1 MANYVVG
8 ISGGSGAPYAQ
19 RVIEGL
25 AGAGHDVKIIV
36 TDAGRRV
43 FEIELGIALT
53 GEPSTDTQILQDRL
67 KLPGDRESI
76 QLFDQRDVAATIAS
90 GSYDCAGMVVVP
102 CSMGTLARIATGMS
116 SNLLERAA
124 DVTLKERRRLVLVPR
139 ETPLSLIHL
148 RNMTA
153 VTEAGAVVFPAMPG
167 FYHHPESVQDLVDAI
182 AGRVLD
188 QLGVESNLLR
198 RWQGPGTSESS
209 GSGADSGD

>member
-8 ISGGSGAPYAQ
+8 ISGGSGAPYTK

-25 AGAGHDVKIIV
+25 VQAGHDAKLVI

-43 FEIELGIALT
+43 FEIELGISLT
-53 GEPSTDTQILQDRL
+53 GNPASDTTTLN
-67 KLPGDRESI
+67 ESLDLGSGAGSVE
-76 QLFDQRDVAATIAS
+76 LFEQSNVAATIAS
-90 GSYDCAGMVVVP
+90 GSYECAGMVVLP
-102 CSMGTLARIATGMS
+102 CSMGTLARIATGVS

-124 DVTLKERRRLVLVPR
+124 DVAIKERRTLILVPR

-153 VTEAGAVVFPAMPG
+153 VTEAGAIVMPAMPG
-167 FYHHPESVQDLVDAI
+167 FYHHPEKVQDLVDMI

-188 QLGVESNLLR
+188 KLGVDSTLLR
-198 RWQGPGTSESS
+198 RWRGVEN
-209 GSGADSGD
+209 

>member
-8 ISGGSGAPYAQ
+8 ISGGSGAPYTR

-25 AGAGHDVKIIV
+25 VEAGHDAKIVV

-53 GEPSTDTQILQDRL
+53 GDPAADTQILTDNL
-67 KLPGDRESI
+67 DLGSGSGSI
-76 QLFDQRDVAATIAS
+76 ELFDQRNVAATIAS
-90 GSYDCAGMVVVP
+90 GSYECAGMVVVP
-102 CSMGTLARIATGMS
+102 CSMGTLARIATGIS

-124 DVTLKERRRLVLVPR
+124 DAALKERRKLILVPR

-153 VTEAGAVVFPAMPG
+153 VTEAGAIVMPAMPG
-167 FYHHPESVQDLVDAI
+167 FYHLPKSVDDLVDMI

-188 QLGVESNLLR
+188 GLGVDSNLLK
-198 RWQGPGTSESS
+198 RWQGT
-209 GSGADSGD
+209 GD

>member
-8 ISGGSGAPYAQ
+8 ISGGSGAPYTR

-25 AGAGHDVKIIV
+25 VEAGHDTKIVV

-53 GEPSTDTQILQDRL
+53 GDPADDTRILKDNL
-67 KLPGDRESI
+67 DLGAGPGSI
-76 QLFDQRDVAATIAS
+76 ELFGQRDVAATIAS
-90 GSYDCAGMVVVP
+90 GSYECEGMVVVP
-102 CSMGTLARIATGMS
+102 CSMGTLARIATGIS

-124 DVTLKERRRLVLVPR
+124 DAALKERRRLILVPR

-153 VTEAGAVVFPAMPG
+153 VTEAGAIVMPAMPG
-167 FYHHPESVQDLVDAI
+167 FYHLPESVNDLVDMV

-188 QLGVESNLLR
+188 GLGVHSTFLR
-198 RWQGPGTSESS
+198 RWQGT
-209 GSGADSGD
+209 GD

>member
-8 ISGGSGAPYAQ
+8 ISGGSGAPYTR

-25 AGAGHDVKIIV
+25 VEAGHDAKIVI

-53 GEPSTDTQILQDRL
+53 GDPAADTQILKDNL
-67 KLPGDRESI
+67 DLESGSGSI
-76 QLFDQRDVAATIAS
+76 ELFDQRNVAATIAS
-90 GSYDCAGMVVVP
+90 GSYECVGMVVVP
-102 CSMGTLARIATGMS
+102 CSMGTLARIATGIS

-124 DVTLKERRRLVLVPR
+124 DAALKERRRLILVPR

-153 VTEAGAVVFPAMPG
+153 VTEAGAVVMPAMPG
-167 FYHHPESVQDLVDAI
+167 FYHLPKSVDNLVDMI

-188 QLGVESNLLR
+188 GLGVDSNLLR
-198 RWQGPGTSESS
+198 RWQGPG
-209 GSGADSGD
+209 D

>member
-8 ISGGSGAPYAQ
+8 ISGGSGAPYTR

-25 AGAGHDVKIIV
+25 VEAGHDAKIVV

-53 GEPSTDTQILQDRL
+53 GDPADDTRILTDNLDL
-67 KLPGDRESI
+67 GSGSGSI
-76 QLFDQRDVAATIAS
+76 ELFDQRNVAATIAS
-90 GSYDCAGMVVVP
+90 GSYECEGMVVVP
-102 CSMGTLARIATGMS
+102 CSMGTLARIAAGIS

-124 DVTLKERRRLVLVPR
+124 DAALKERRRLILVPR

-153 VTEAGAVVFPAMPG
+153 VTEAGAIVMPAMPG
-167 FYHHPESVQDLVDAI
+167 FYHLPESVNDLVDMI

-188 QLGVESNLLR
+188 GLGVNSTLLR
-198 RWQGPGTSESS
+198 RWQGT
-209 GSGADSGD
+209 GD

>member
-8 ISGGSGAPYAQ
+8 ISGGSGAPYTR

-25 AGAGHDVKIIV
+25 VEAGHDAKIVV

-53 GEPSTDTQILQDRL
+53 GDPADDTRILTDNLDL
-67 KLPGDRESI
+67 GSGSGSI
-76 QLFDQRDVAATIAS
+76 ELFDQRNVAATIAS
-90 GSYDCAGMVVVP
+90 GSYECEGMVVVP
-102 CSMGTLARIATGMS
+102 CSMGTLARIATGIS

-124 DVTLKERRRLVLVPR
+124 DAALKERRRLILVPR

-153 VTEAGAVVFPAMPG
+153 VTEAGAIVMPAMPG
-167 FYHHPESVQDLVDAI
+167 FYHLPESVNDLVDMI

-188 QLGVESNLLR
+188 GLGVNSTLLR
-198 RWQGPGTSESS
+198 RWKGT
-209 GSGADSGD
+209 GD

>member
-8 ISGGSGAPYAQ
+8 ISGGSGAPYTR

-25 AGAGHDVKIIV
+25 VEAGHDAKIVV

-53 GEPSTDTQILQDRL
+53 GDPTDDTRILTDNL
-67 KLPGDRESI
+67 DLGSGSGSI
-76 QLFDQRDVAATIAS
+76 ELFDQRNVAATIAS
-90 GSYDCAGMVVVP
+90 GSYACEGMVVVP
-102 CSMGTLARIATGMS
+102 CSMGTLARIATGIS

-124 DVTLKERRRLVLVPR
+124 DAALKERRRLILVPR
-139 ETPLSLIHL
+139 ETPLNLIHL

-153 VTEAGAVVFPAMPG
+153 VTEAGAIVMPAMPG
-167 FYHHPESVQDLVDAI
+167 FYHLPESVNDLVDMI

-188 QLGVESNLLR
+188 GLGVNSTLLR
-198 RWQGPGTSESS
+198 RWQGT
-209 GSGADSGD
+209 GD

>member
-8 ISGGSGAPYAQ
+8 ISGGSGAPYTR

-25 AGAGHDVKIIV
+25 VEAGHDAKIVV

-53 GEPSTDTQILQDRL
+53 GDPADDTRILTDNLDL
-67 KLPGDRESI
+67 GSGSGSI
-76 QLFDQRDVAATIAS
+76 ELFDQRNVAATIAS
-90 GSYDCAGMVVVP
+90 GSYECEGMVVVP
-102 CSMGTLARIATGMS
+102 CSMGTLARIATGIS

-124 DVTLKERRRLVLVPR
+124 DAALKERRRLILVPR

-153 VTEAGAVVFPAMPG
+153 VTEAGAIVMPAMPG
-167 FYHHPESVQDLVDAI
+167 FYHLPESVNELVDMI

-188 QLGVESNLLR
+188 GLGVNSTLLR
-198 RWQGPGTSESS
+198 RWQGT
-209 GSGADSGD
+209 GD

>member
-8 ISGGSGAPYAQ
+8 ISGGSGAPYTR

-25 AGAGHDVKIIV
+25 VEAGHDAKIVV

-53 GEPSTDTQILQDRL
+53 GDPTDDTRILTDNL
-67 KLPGDRESI
+67 DLGSGSGSI
-76 QLFDQRDVAATIAS
+76 ELFDQRNVAATIAS
-90 GSYDCAGMVVVP
+90 GSYECEGMVVVP
-102 CSMGTLARIATGMS
+102 CSMGTLARIATGIS

-124 DVTLKERRRLVLVPR
+124 DAALKERRRLILVPR
-139 ETPLSLIHL
+139 ETPLNLIHL

-153 VTEAGAVVFPAMPG
+153 VTEAGAIVMPAMPG
-167 FYHHPESVQDLVDAI
+167 FYHLPESVNDLVDMI

-188 QLGVESNLLR
+188 GLGVNSTLLR
-198 RWQGPGTSESS
+198 RWQGT
-209 GSGADSGD
+209 GD

>member
-1 MANYVVG
+1 MSTYVVG
-8 ISGGSGAPYAQ
+8 ISGGSGAPYTR

-25 AGAGHDVKIIV
+25 VEAGHDAKIVV

-53 GEPSTDTQILQDRL
+53 GDRDSDTQILTENLDL
-67 KLPGDRESI
+67 GSGSGSI
-76 QLFDQRDVAATIAS
+76 ELFDQRNVAATIAS
-90 GSYDCAGMVVVP
+90 GSYECAGMVVVP
-102 CSMGTLARIATGMS
+102 CSMGTLARIATGIS

-124 DVTLKERRRLVLVPR
+124 DAALKERRRLILVPR

-153 VTEAGAVVFPAMPG
+153 VTEAGAIVMPAMPG
-167 FYHHPESVQDLVDAI
+167 FYHLPESVDDLVDMI

-188 QLGVESNLLR
+188 GLGVDSNLLR
-198 RWQGPGTSESS
+198 RWQGT
-209 GSGADSGD
+209 GD

>member
-8 ISGGSGAPYAQ
+8 ISGGSGAPYTR

-25 AGAGHDVKIIV
+25 VEAGHDAKIVV

-53 GEPSTDTQILQDRL
+53 GDPADDTRILTDNLDL
-67 KLPGDRESI
+67 GSGSGSI
-76 QLFDQRDVAATIAS
+76 ELFDQRNVAATIAS
-90 GSYDCAGMVVVP
+90 GSYECEGMVVVP
-102 CSMGTLARIATGMS
+102 CSMGTLARIAAGIS

-124 DVTLKERRRLVLVPR
+124 DAALKERRRLILVPR

-153 VTEAGAVVFPAMPG
+153 VTEAGAIVMPAMPG
-167 FYHHPESVQDLVDAI
+167 FYHLPESVNDLVDMI

-188 QLGVESNLLR
+188 GLGVNSTLLR
-198 RWQGPGTSESS
+198 RWKGT
-209 GSGADSGD
+209 GD

>member
-8 ISGGSGAPYAQ
+8 ISGGSGAPYTR

-25 AGAGHDVKIIV
+25 VEAGHDAKIVV

-53 GEPSTDTQILQDRL
+53 GDPADDTRILTDNLDL
-67 KLPGDRESI
+67 GSGSGSI
-76 QLFDQRDVAATIAS
+76 ELFDQRNVAATIAS
-90 GSYDCAGMVVVP
+90 GSYECEGMVVVP
-102 CSMGTLARIATGMS
+102 CSMGTLARIATGIS

-124 DVTLKERRRLVLVPR
+124 DAALKERRRLILVPR

-153 VTEAGAVVFPAMPG
+153 VTEAGAIVMPAMPG
-167 FYHHPESVQDLVDAI
+167 FYHLPESVNDLVDMI

-188 QLGVESNLLR
+188 GLGVNSTFLR
-198 RWQGPGTSESS
+198 RWQGT
-209 GSGADSGD
+209 GD

>member
-1 MANYVVG
+1 MSNYVVG
-8 ISGGSGAPYAQ
+8 ISGGSGAPYTR

-25 AGAGHDVKIIV
+25 VEAGHDAKIVV

-53 GEPSTDTQILQDRL
+53 GDRDSDTQILTENLDL
-67 KLPGDRESI
+67 GSGSGSI
-76 QLFDQRDVAATIAS
+76 ELFDQRNVAATIAS
-90 GSYDCAGMVVVP
+90 GSYECAGMVVVP
-102 CSMGTLARIATGMS
+102 CSMGTLARIATGIS

-124 DVTLKERRRLVLVPR
+124 DAALKERRRLILVPR

-153 VTEAGAVVFPAMPG
+153 VTEAGAIVMPAMPG
-167 FYHHPESVQDLVDAI
+167 FYHLPESVDDLVDMI

-188 QLGVESNLLR
+188 GLGVDSNLLR
-198 RWQGPGTSESS
+198 RWQGT
-209 GSGADSGD
+209 GD

>member
-8 ISGGSGAPYAQ
+8 ISGGSGAPYTR

-25 AGAGHDVKIIV
+25 VEAGHDAKIVI

-53 GEPSTDTQILQDRL
+53 GDPAADTQILKDNL
-67 KLPGDRESI
+67 DLESGSGSI
-76 QLFDQRDVAATIAS
+76 ELFDQRNVAATIAS
-90 GSYDCAGMVVVP
+90 GSYECAGMVVVP
-102 CSMGTLARIATGMS
+102 CSMGTLARIATGIS

-124 DVTLKERRRLVLVPR
+124 DAALKERRRLILVPR

-153 VTEAGAVVFPAMPG
+153 VTEAGAVVMPAMPG
-167 FYHHPESVQDLVDAI
+167 FYHLPQSVDDLVDMI

-188 QLGVESNLLR
+188 GLGVDSNLLK
-198 RWQGPGTSESS
+198 RWQG
-209 GSGADSGD
+209 AGD

>member
-1 MANYVVG
+1 MSNYVVG
-8 ISGGSGAPYAQ
+8 ISGGSGAPYTR

-25 AGAGHDVKIIV
+25 VEAGHDAKIVV

-53 GEPSTDTQILQDRL
+53 GDPAADTQILTDNL
-67 KLPGDRESI
+67 DLSSGSGSI
-76 QLFDQRDVAATIAS
+76 ELFDQRNVAATIAS
-90 GSYDCAGMVVVP
+90 GSYECAGMVVVP
-102 CSMGTLARIATGMS
+102 CSMGTLARIATGIS

-124 DVTLKERRRLVLVPR
+124 DAALKERRRLILVPR

-153 VTEAGAVVFPAMPG
+153 VTEAGAVVMPAMPG
-167 FYHHPESVQDLVDAI
+167 FYHLPQSVDDLVDMI

-188 QLGVESNLLR
+188 GLGVDSNLLK
-198 RWQGPGTSESS
+198 RWQG
-209 GSGADSGD
+209 AGD

>member
-8 ISGGSGAPYAQ
+8 ISGGSGAPYTR

-25 AGAGHDVKIIV
+25 VEAGHDAKIVV

-53 GEPSTDTQILQDRL
+53 GDPTADTQILTDNL
-67 KLPGDRESI
+67 DLGSGSGSI
-76 QLFDQRDVAATIAS
+76 ELFDQRNVAATIAS
-90 GSYDCAGMVVVP
+90 GSYECAGMVVVP
-102 CSMGTLARIATGMS
+102 CSMGTLARIATGIS

-124 DVTLKERRRLVLVPR
+124 DAALKERRKLILVPR

-153 VTEAGAVVFPAMPG
+153 VTEAGAIVMPAMPG
-167 FYHHPESVQDLVDAI
+167 FYHLPKSVDDLVDMI

-188 QLGVESNLLR
+188 GLGVDSNLLK
-198 RWQGPGTSESS
+198 RWQGT
-209 GSGADSGD
+209 GD

>member
-8 ISGGSGAPYAQ
+8 ISGGSGAPYTR

-25 AGAGHDVKIIV
+25 VQAGHDAKIVV

-53 GEPSTDTQILQDRL
+53 GDPADDTRILTDNLDL
-67 KLPGDRESI
+67 GSGSGSI
-76 QLFDQRDVAATIAS
+76 ELFDQRNVAATIAS
-90 GSYDCAGMVVVP
+90 GSYECEGMVVVP
-102 CSMGTLARIATGMS
+102 CSMGTLARIATGIS

-124 DVTLKERRRLVLVPR
+124 DAALKERRRLILVPR

-153 VTEAGAVVFPAMPG
+153 VTEAGAIVMPAMPG
-167 FYHHPESVQDLVDAI
+167 FYHLPESVNDLVDMI

-188 QLGVESNLLR
+188 GLGVDSTLLR
-198 RWQGPGTSESS
+198 RWQGT
-209 GSGADSGD
+209 GD

>member
-1 MANYVVG
+1 MSNYVVG
-8 ISGGSGAPYAQ
+8 ISGGSGAPYTR

-25 AGAGHDVKIIV
+25 VQAGHDAKIVV

-53 GEPSTDTQILQDRL
+53 GDPADDTRILADNL
-67 KLPGDRESI
+67 DLGSGSGSI
-76 QLFDQRDVAATIAS
+76 ELFGQRNVAATIAS
-90 GSYDCAGMVVVP
+90 GSYACEGMVVVP
-102 CSMGTLARIATGMS
+102 CSMGTLARIATGIS

-124 DVTLKERRRLVLVPR
+124 DTALKERRHLILVPR

-153 VTEAGAVVFPAMPG
+153 VTEAGAVVMPAMPG
-167 FYHHPESVQDLVDAI
+167 FYHLPKSVDDLVDMI

-188 QLGVESNLLR
+188 GLGVDSTLLR
-198 RWQGPGTSESS
+198 RWQGTR
-209 GSGADSGD
+209 D

>member
-8 ISGGSGAPYAQ
+8 ISGGSGAPYTR

-25 AGAGHDVKIIV
+25 VDAGHDAKLVV

-43 FEIELGIALT
+43 FEIELGISLS
-53 GEPSTDTQILQDRL
+53 GEPVADTRTLTETLDL
-67 KLPGDRESI
+67 GSGAGSLE
-76 QLFDQRDVAATIAS
+76 LFEQSNVAATIAS
-90 GSYDCAGMVVVP
+90 GSYECAGMVVLP
-102 CSMGTLARIATGMS
+102 CSMGTLARIATGVS

-124 DVTLKERRRLVLVPR
+124 DVALKERRRLILVPR

-153 VTEAGAVVFPAMPG
+153 VTEAGAIVMPAMPG
-167 FYHHPESVQDLVDAI
+167 FYHHPEKVQDLVDMI

-188 QLGVESNLLR
+188 MLGVNSALLR
-198 RWQGPGTSESS
+198 RWQGVEE
-209 GSGADSGD
+209 

>member
-8 ISGGSGAPYAQ
+8 ISGGSGAPYTR

-25 AGAGHDVKIIV
+25 VEAGHDAKIVV

-53 GEPSTDTQILQDRL
+53 GDPAADTQILTDNL
-67 KLPGDRESI
+67 DLGSGSGSI
-76 QLFDQRDVAATIAS
+76 ELFDQRNVAATIAS
-90 GSYDCAGMVVVP
+90 GSYECAGMVVVP
-102 CSMGTLARIATGMS
+102 CSMGTLARIATGIS

-124 DVTLKERRRLVLVPR
+124 DAALKERRKLILVPR

-153 VTEAGAVVFPAMPG
+153 VTEAGAVVMPAMPG
-167 FYHHPESVQDLVDAI
+167 FYHPPKSVDDLVDMI

-188 QLGVESNLLR
+188 GLGVDSNLLK
-198 RWQGPGTSESS
+198 RWQGT
-209 GSGADSGD
+209 GD

>member
-25 AGAGHDVKIIV
+25 VGAGHDVKVVI

-43 FEIELGIALT
+43 FEIELDIPLT
-53 GEPSTDTQILQDRL
+53 GDLPSDTRTLLDRL
-67 KLPGDRESI
+67 HLAGGPGSLE
-76 QLFDQRDVAATIAS
+76 LFDQRDVAASIAS
-90 GSYDCAGMVVVP
+90 GSYDCAGMVVLP
-102 CSMGTLARIATGMS
+102 CSMGTLARIATGVS

-124 DVTLKERRRLVLVPR
+124 DVTLKERRRLILVPR

-153 VTEAGAVVFPAMPG
+153 VTEAGAVVLPAMPG
-167 FYHHPESVQDLVDAI
+167 FYHRPQNVQDLVDMI

-188 QLGVESNLLR
+188 HLGVDSDLLR
-198 RWQGPGTSESS
+198 RWQGTEN
-209 GSGADSGD
+209 SGD